1 MVLTCLLRDFQF
13 LKMPKAIKPSKIF
26 DAIQSL
32 QKMAMS
38 GDFVWTELHQK
49 SWKALLLLAS
59 LEIGSHVIDMSRP
72 LFLSTDS
79 SQISIAWV
87 LFQLVDRHVCVI
99 NLDSKLLKNCDRK
112 KPAPIREAL
121 AMIYGLM
128 ENEST
133 IKSHPLQCTLLTDC
147 IGLATILRN
156 RGVNQKMLD
165 ISTFSNLAV
174 RYTV

>member
-1 MVLTCLLRDFQF
+1 
-13 LKMPKAIKPSKIF
+13 
-26 DAIQSL
+26 
-32 QKMAMS
+32 
-38 GDFVWTELHQK
+38 
-49 SWKALLLLAS
+49 
-59 LEIGSHVIDMSRP
+59 MSRP

-87 LFQLVDRHVCVI
+87 LFQLVDGHVCVI

-147 IGLATILRN
+147 IGLSTILRN
-156 RGVNQKMLD
+156 RGVNQKMLEYSLY

-174 RYTV
+174 RYTVGSSLFLCDLLTREYNKVFLHNDEQKLSEVWAQFSPSRRSPGWSRW